1 MKYLILII
9 ALFLSVS
16 SCKKK
21 ISGCTNPAA
30 INYNANADEDDGSC
44 IEKVLGC
51 IDAIAY
57 NYNANANTTDS
68 SCIYSLVEI
77 LTEQGTWIISTSVIN
92 PPVTFGSGEVSDY
105 LTFTEDCR
113 KDDLIEYAF
122 FGGLGTYTIREGA
135 TKCNPEDSD
144 VFEVGGWDLSADS
157 TGFYI
162 SPNGAVQQTWEII
175 NISDKEFILEGIGN
189 FQNDGVTRTLTNTFI
204 HP

>member
-1 MKYLILII
+1 MRYLILIT

-21 ISGCTNPAA
+21 INGCTNPAA

-44 IEKVLGC
+44 IAKVFGC

-77 LTEQGTWIISTSVIN
+77 LTEQGTWIINTSVID

-122 FGGLGTYTIREGA
+122 FGGFGTYTIREGA
-135 TKCNPEDSD
+135 TKCNPADSD
-144 VFEVGGWDLSADS
+144 VFEVGDWDLSADS

-162 SPNGAVQQTWEII
+162 SPNGEMQQIWEII
-175 NISDKEFILEGIGN
+175 NISDKEFVLEGIGD
-189 FQNDGVTRTLTNTFI
+189 FQSDGVTRTLTNTFV
-204 HP
+204 H